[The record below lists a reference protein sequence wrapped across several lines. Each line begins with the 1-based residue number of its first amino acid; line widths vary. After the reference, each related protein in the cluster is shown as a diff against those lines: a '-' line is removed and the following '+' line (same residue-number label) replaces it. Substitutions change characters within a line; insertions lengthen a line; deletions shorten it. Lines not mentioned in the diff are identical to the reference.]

1 MSTKQS
7 VIFTFMIL
15 FLGVMLFAMG
25 SYFYWSIELGSKKTA
40 LEALQLRK
48 GELDRDLKS
57 DRAIEIKDAS
67 GAILRKEF
75 VGLNKQITD
84 PEFGLQNELRKVS
97 SAAVTMKG
105 NDAGGA
111 VQREMRYES
120 WRPKLEQI
128 EPQVKDKWKNLYAN
142 WRELDGK
149 IGASMVTLAKQKK
162 DKDDKV
168 DSAKAELQA
177 ELGNE
182 DVERKKVISERK
194 KQSDDI
200 ANIRYQHEEV
210 QDKTSSVTREVTKKT
225 EIRPQGKVIYS
236 AAEDLKTVDID
247 KGAIDGI
254 KRGMQFDVY
263 SGSNYGLIK
272 KGVIE
277 IAQVNPSSSRATVL
291 PPKTI
296 MLQDP
301 QTGYTTDDP
310 KKRFSP
316 YAASGADETDA
327 QELIKPKTKAERI
340 ETFRQE
346 KLEKE
351 MSLEDLEAYRRQ
363 KEAPATPPAQL
374 GIGFVP
380 IIVGDWIFNA
390 DFVPVVSP
398 GRYEEQAVKE
408 LVAMKDVNT
417 GSLVF
422 YFTDSV
428 KTYRQEFLKR
438 LCERN
443 RCKVVDAMTSDV
455 NYVVTSAG
463 NANADLLKEKLEAN
477 KEMKEKEDVPAEIK
491 NLRRTLAALEEGRK
505 IGSDVISDD
514 EMEAFFTR
522 RQRKQELLRGK
533 TVQPGQ
539 SVFYVAGETKLR
551 SAEHLRKWIVDH
563 NGVVGDELDAKIDYV
578 VVGSGLDAAF
588 YDKVKKLGLK
598 IIREDELPKFFGVEN
613 EK

>member
-1 MSTKQS
+1 MSTKQT

-25 SYFYWSIELGSKKTA
+25 SFFYWSIEHSTREKS
-40 LEALQLRK
+40 LEALKLRK
-48 GELDRDLKS
+48 LALESELSNPRVDEATKIPIGLKQRIN
-57 DRAIEIKDAS
+57 DPQVGLKVELARATTAAVEMKGNEAGGTVEREIRYSSWEPKLIEIK
-67 GAILRKEF
+67 
-75 VGLNKQITD
+75 
-84 PEFGLQNELRKVS
+84 
-97 SAAVTMKG
+97 
-105 NDAGGA
+105 
-111 VQREMRYES
+111 
-120 WRPKLEQI
+120 PKI
-128 EPQVKDKWKNLYAN
+128 EEKWVNLYKN

-149 IGASMVTLAKQKK
+149 ISASMVTLAKQKK

-168 DSAKAELQA
+168 EAAKQELQT

-182 DVERKKVISERK
+182 EVARKKVIVERKK
-194 KQSDDI
+194 QADDI
-200 ANIRYQHEEV
+200 SNIRYQHEEV

-225 EIRPQGKVIYS
+225 DIRPQGKVIYS

-263 SGSNYGLIK
+263 SGTNFGLIK

-277 IAQVNPSSSRATVL
+277 ITQVNPSSSRATVL

-296 MLQDP
+296 TLQDP
-301 QTGYTTDDP
+301 QTGWSTDDP

-316 YAASGADETDA
+316 YAASGADDTDA
-327 QELIKPKTKAERI
+327 QELVKPKTKAERI

-351 MSLEDLEAYRRQ
+351 MSLEDLEVYRRQ

-380 IIVGDWIFNA
+380 IIVGDWIFNP
-390 DFVPVVSP
+390 DFVPVISP
-398 GRYEEQAVKE
+398 GKYEQQVVDEIVS
-408 LVAMKDVNT
+408 MKDVNT

-428 KTYRQEFLKR
+428 KPYRQEFLRR

-443 RCKVVDAMTSDV
+443 RCKVVDAMTNDV
-455 NYVVTSAG
+455 NYVVTSPG
-463 NANADLLKEKLEAN
+463 NTNADLLKEKLEAN
-477 KEMKEKEDVPAEIK
+477 KETKDKEDVPAEIK
-491 NLRRTLAALEEGRK
+491 NLRRTLAALQDGRK

-539 SVFYVAGETKLR
+539 SLFYVAGETKLR
-551 SAEHLRKWIVDH
+551 SAEHLRKWIKDH
-563 NGVVGDELDAKIDYV
+563 NGVVTEELDAKVDYV
-578 VVGSGLDAAF
+578 VVGSGLNAEF
-588 YDKVKKLGLK
+588 YDKIKKIGLK